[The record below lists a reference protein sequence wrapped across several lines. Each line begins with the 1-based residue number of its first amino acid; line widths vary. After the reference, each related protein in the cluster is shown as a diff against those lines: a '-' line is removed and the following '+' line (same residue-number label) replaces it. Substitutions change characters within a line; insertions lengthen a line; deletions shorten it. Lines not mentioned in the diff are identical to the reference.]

1 MKMNKKNGKS
11 IRFSGVLSD
20 IAISMVNEFDDIMDN
35 VVVDLEDIAD
45 DLENFVKYD
54 RDLYA
59 YNNLGLY
66 DKFEDALADFKK
78 VLCTYA
84 RISAYKVLLREE
96 FTLDKA
102 FIYMQDDRILKKLDT
117 VLLRIYEGSMLTFMP
132 FLMEY
137 ILETMI
143 TYDINIKLDINGDV
157 VRGYTGEDS
166 PGSHETEYI
175 IKRFYLC
182 K

>member
-1 MKMNKKNGKS
+1 MKMNKNNGKE

-20 IAISMVNEFDDIMDN
+20 IAISMVSEFVDIMDN

-59 YNNLGLY
+59 DNNLGLY
-66 DKFEDALADFKK
+66 DKFEDVLADFKK

-96 FTLDKA
+96 FTFDKA
-102 FIYMQDDRILKKLDT
+102 FIYMKDDRVLKKLDT
-117 VLLRIYEGSMLTFMP
+117 VLLRMYEGSMLTFMP

-137 ILETMI
+137 ILEAMAI
-143 TYDINIKLDINGDV
+143 YDISIKLDIKGDI
-157 VRGYTGEDS
+157 VRGYTGENRI
-166 PGSHETEYI
+166 GSHETEFV
-175 IKRFYLC
+175 IKRFYIC
-182 K
+182 